1 MLQPTNKFT
10 THLKSTG
17 GCLLTLFVLI
27 FVFSITTLAFMEVL
41 QDTKSAE
48 SNKKAQENEI
58 NEENEVNAT
67 VVRVLMS
74 ANDQRVSANGE
85 NVRKFLLVN
94 IERENDTETLLTTTI
109 KEQKQQLQHQQ
120 YKRDVGNTA
129 DNQNNSNQST
139 VKQGYYE
146 EQQPVLVH
154 AETLPTLGAPPSA
167 YQDTYYARPGS
178 VYDDE
183 EEDDSQESADG
194 YPYEQRPAAGYYG
207 DDNDDRNAGEERVG
221 GEAES
226 VRGEMESVG
235 EGRAAG
241 NSAYDSYY
249 RQWHYATPAPV
260 QRPNG
265 GWEVGGNR
273 QLQNAERDPYAAYD
287 ADGPMEDYEYPG
299 ALTPLQKQQY
309 EQQLLKRQQLQPRPQ
324 NRPQQTT
331 IIEQQ
336 QQAVQGADLHNR
348 PSTTSNNNSSNNNSP
363 TENSLLSTLKSLKT
377 MWDIYQAFAAAWNTL
392 ATHRERQEQQQQEA
406 AKRRQQ
412 QIAQQT
418 RINSKKP
425 PKIGANDKY
434 TQRNSSSSAESSEV
448 TGGAAPNA
456 AKRVKPN
463 NRTTKN
469 PKTTTKTTTTTQS
482 TTSTEFVASSEVEET
497 VANSSSSGNKRNNG
511 SNGHTMARQNA
522 QGSREKRQTTDTA
535 VSEST
540 DVGEGRYIKGD
551 PLKGYYDFVI
561 TEGSYKFWAVF
572 QTGTALLIIY
582 STFAAIYYSK
592 VNPLVS
598 DYDYTDYLG
607 GARSLTGGDDDFID
621 DDNDGEGAGKKARR
635 SSWLDAMLPRA
646 GRTIKYVLDALDKL
660 PVDHREADEAMR
672 NERARVATTNGQAI
686 GEDDATGNAYENGKD
701 DGDATRQTGKEV
713 GSETTPEEMETTQ
726 RQVRAY
732 AA

>member
-1 MLQPTNKFT
+1 MLQHTNRLMANLKPTGK
-10 THLKSTG
+10 
-17 GCLLTLFVLI
+17 CLLTLFVLI
-27 FVFSITTLAFMEVL
+27 FVFSITTYAFTTVL
-41 QDTKSAE
+41 QDTKNAE
-48 SNKKAQENEI
+48 STTKTQETEI
-58 NEENEVNAT
+58 NEENEINAT
-67 VVRVLMS
+67 VVRILMS
-74 ANDQRVSANGE
+74 ANDQRATMNDEKVS
-85 NVRKFLLVN
+85 KFLLVN
-94 IERENDTETLLTTTI
+94 IEQQNDTERLLATTI
-109 KEQKQQLQHQQ
+109 KEQKPRLQHQQ
-120 YKRDVGNTA
+120 NKRDVSNTA
-129 DNQNNSNQST
+129 DQQNNNNQST

-146 EQQPVLVH
+146 EQQPVVVH
-154 AETLPTLGAPPSA
+154 AETLPTLGRRQDNYGAPPRP
-167 YQDTYYARPGS
+167 YQDAYYARPAS
-178 VYDDE
+178 AYDDE
-183 EEDDSQESADG
+183 EDDASQEGADG
-194 YPYEQRPAAGYYG
+194 YPYEQRPTAGYYG
-207 DDNDDRNAGEERVG
+207 DDNDDRQASEERVG
-221 GEAES
+221 GEA
-226 VRGEMESVG
+226 ESVG

-265 GWEVGGNR
+265 GWEVGNNR
-273 QLQNAERDPYAAYD
+273 QMQNGERDPYAAYD

-299 ALTPLQKQQY
+299 ALTPSQKQQY

-331 IIEQQ
+331 TMEQQ
-336 QQAVQGADLHNR
+336 QQAVQGADPHNR
-348 PSTTSNNNSSNNNSP
+348 PTTSSNSNNNPP

-377 MWDIYQAFAAAWNTL
+377 MWDIYQAFSAAWNSL
-392 ATHRERQEQQQQEA
+392 ATHRQQQEQQRQEA

-448 TGGAAPNA
+448 TVATAPNA

-463 NRTTKN
+463 NRATKN
-469 PKTTTKTTTTTQS
+469 PKTTTTTAAQS

-497 VANSSSSGNKRNNG
+497 VANSSSNNRNAG
-511 SNGHTMARQNA
+511 SKGDTMARQNA
-522 QGSREKRQTTDTA
+522 QGNREKRQSTDTA
-535 VSEST
+535 VTEST

-607 GARSLTGGDDDFID
+607 GARSLSGGDEDFID
-621 DDNDGEGAGKKARR
+621 DDSDGGEGGGKQGRR
-635 SSWLDAMLPRA
+635 SSWLNAMLPRA
-646 GRTIKYVLDALDKL
+646 GRTLQYILDALDKL

-672 NERARVATTNGQAI
+672 GERAGVATTNRQAF
-686 GEDDATGNAYENGKD
+686 GEDYATGNAYEND
-701 DGDATRQTGKEV
+701 DDADDATRQSAEEV
-713 GSETTPEEMETTQ
+713 GGAAAPEELEATQ